1 MGKTRSKKLI
11 IISAVLIAA
20 LAGAF
25 ALYRLNSQGAA
36 LEVDKLQVEKTK
48 ITADVILSGTIRSGD
63 EAEINSELEDAVK
76 AVYVKEGD
84 RVSRGQVLAELE
96 TDVLRTRLDSARV
109 DLDIAKRELSES
121 IEGSALYRLE
131 KEADSRRLEYESAR
145 NDYEKMAGLYENGAV
160 SKKELDDAQKSYMSA
175 KNAYDVALNDI
186 QEEKSGS
193 ARKIK
198 EMQVEKQRLALEL
211 AQKQYDDAVLKSPV
225 DGTVVYAN
233 CKVGIEARLQKPMF
247 VVHNL
252 DKLQVQANVS
262 QFEIHKIRLGQEAII
277 TGDAFPESELR
288 GIVSYIA
295 PSALAEGTQ
304 TEKSV
309 LVKLDILEPP
319 AGIKTGFSADV
330 DIVTGEKKDALVVP
344 YEALLQKSDGK
355 YYVYKIEGGKLK
367 EIFVELGIEGDL
379 KVEVKSSLLK
389 AGDELASNPD
399 ETFKD
404 GVQVRIKG
412 EQK

>member
-1 MGKTRSKKLI
+1 MGRFKSKKFI
-11 IISAVLIAA
+11 IIAAAVLAVGMAA
-20 LAGAF
+20 FVMFKMNSEGAT
-25 ALYRLNSQGAA
+25 

-84 RVSRGQVLAELE
+84 RVSKGQMLAELE

-145 NDYEKMAGLYENGAV
+145 SDYEKMSGLYDNGAV
-160 SKKELDDAQKSYMSA
+160 SKKELDDAQKSHMSA

-211 AQKQYDDAVLKSPV
+211 AQKQYEDAVLTSPV
-225 DGTVVYAN
+225 GGTVVYAN

-277 TGDAFPESELR
+277 TGDAFPESELK
-288 GIVSYIA
+288 GAVSYIA

-309 LVKLDILEPP
+309 LVKLDIIDPP

-355 YYVYKIEGGKLK
+355 YYVYRIEGGKLK

-404 GVQVRIKG
+404 GMKVRIKG

>member
-1 MGKTRSKKLI
+1 MGRFKSKKYI
-11 IISAVLIAA
+11 IIAAAVLAVGMAA
-20 LAGAF
+20 F
-25 ALYRLNSQGAA
+25 VMFKMNSSGAA
-36 LEVDKLQVEKTK
+36 LEVDKLQMEKTK

-84 RVSRGQVLAELE
+84 RVSKGQVLAELE

-145 NDYEKMAGLYENGAV
+145 NDYEKIAGLYDNGAV
-160 SKKELDDAQKSYMSA
+160 SKKELDDAQKSHMSA

-198 EMQVEKQRLALEL
+198 EMQVEKQKLALEL

-233 CKVGIEARLQKPMF
+233 CKVGIEARQQKPMF

-277 TGDAFPESELR
+277 TGDAFPESELK
-288 GIVSYIA
+288 GTVSYIA

-309 LVKLDILEPP
+309 LVKLDILDPP

-355 YYVYKIEGGKLK
+355 YYVYRIEGGKLK

-389 AGDELASNPD
+389 AGDELAGNPD

-404 GVQVRIKG
+404 GMKVRIKG